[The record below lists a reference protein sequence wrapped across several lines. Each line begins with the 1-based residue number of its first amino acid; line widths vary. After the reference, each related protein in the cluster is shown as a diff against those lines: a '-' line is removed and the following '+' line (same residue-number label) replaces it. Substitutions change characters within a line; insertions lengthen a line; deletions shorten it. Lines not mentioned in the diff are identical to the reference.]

1 MSTVVEHGTSAAAES
16 ERAALAEIE
25 RLLTRSGAT
34 EPPRIVGAGGVEVP
48 IPESLLHALRQ
59 LVHGLTHDHPVT
71 VLAFP
76 RELTTQQAADILN
89 VSRPF
94 LVKQLLDTGQIPY
107 AMTGTHRRIAF
118 DDLMAY
124 KRRRDTERRR
134 TLREL
139 SQLSQ
144 QMGLE

>member
-1 MSTVVEHGTSAAAES
+1 MSTVVEHGPSAAAES
-16 ERAALAEIE
+16 ERAALVEIE
-25 RLLTRSGAT
+25 QILARSGAA
-34 EPPRIVGAGGVEVP
+34 EPPKIVGAGGVEVP

-59 LVHGLTHDHPVT
+59 LVHGLTHDRPVT

-107 AMTGTHRRIAF
+107 AMTGTHRRITF

-124 KRRRDTERRR
+124 KRRRDTERRSA
-134 TLREL
+134 LREL
-139 SQLSQ
+139 SRLSQ